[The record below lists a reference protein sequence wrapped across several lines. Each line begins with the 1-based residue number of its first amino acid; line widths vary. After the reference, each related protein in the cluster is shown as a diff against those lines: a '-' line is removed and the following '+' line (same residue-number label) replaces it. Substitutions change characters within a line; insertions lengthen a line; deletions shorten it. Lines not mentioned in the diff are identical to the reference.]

1 MILDFNFGQ
10 YFIHSIDS
18 TYFISL
24 AFKKLYFNYT
34 LYKIQLEC
42 LVTMHIHNMTCNM

>member
-10 YFIHSIDS
+10 YFIDS

-24 AFKKLYFNYT
+24 AFKKLCFNYT
-34 LYKIQLEC
+34 LYKIQLQC